1 MVAAKQKS
9 TIDTQKIKRRDST
22 MKNHQF
28 ARKRENT
35 LRRMKTKTQF
45 YQSWWDAAKGVF

>member
-28 ARKRENT
+28 ARKDS
-35 LRRMKTKTQF
+35 RRKRKEKGNCKTTRKP
-45 YQSWWDAAKGVF
+45 